1 MMVLPTSS
9 ISNIFKAASQHIF
22 KKSGV
27 NVSGDLHICNHT
39 TENEANSDF
48 AALLQYIIQLC
59 WVADSTKGG
68 YKGSETGRRTE
79 MMSIWSQTQATKQ
92 GCNDSWSWHRIQCCL
107 SVAALTWPL
116 WKEGSRSEVSISECV
131 SLFFSSAKSVAHTV
145 WMRVSA
151 KKSVHTHQSYAKPPG
166 NQRLSI
172 VK

>member
-1 MMVLPTSS
+1 MMILPTSG

-27 NVSGDLHICNHT
+27 NVSGDLLHICNHT

-131 SLFFSSAKSVAHTV
+131 SLFFFISQVCSPHCVNEGVCQKVCSHTSVV
-145 WMRVSA
+145 R
-151 KKSVHTHQSYAKPPG
+151 
-166 NQRLSI
+166 
-172 VK
+172 